1 MAAARPWHWAR
12 PTGEGGA
19 DGRGVGDA
27 GPQVVTTTA

>member
-1 MAAARPWHWAR
+1 MAAARALHWAR

-19 DGRGVGDA
+19 AGREVGDA